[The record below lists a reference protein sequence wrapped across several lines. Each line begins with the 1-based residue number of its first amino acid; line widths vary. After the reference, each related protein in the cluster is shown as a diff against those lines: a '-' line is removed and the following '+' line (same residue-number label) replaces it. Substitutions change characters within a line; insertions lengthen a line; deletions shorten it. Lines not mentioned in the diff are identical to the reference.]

1 MIQEEKTLFLIKPDA
16 VKRGIVGEILQRLE
30 KAGLKIV
37 AAKLTMPSGELA
49 SKHYPEADISW
60 LENVGKRT
68 IEDCQK
74 YGISVKESMGTED
87 PVEIG
92 KLVVVWNEDYLKSG
106 SVFAFVLQG
115 FNAVE
120 RLRSIVGN
128 TIPVKANPG
137 TIRGDYSLD
146 SAISANIE
154 KRSIHNLVHASGTAD
169 EAKHEIDLWFK
180 PEEIC

>member
-30 KAGLKIV
+30 KVGLKIV
-37 AAKLTMPSGELA
+37 AAKLTTPNENLA

-74 YGISVKESMGTED
+74 YGINLKESMGTED
-87 PVEIG
+87 PIEIG
-92 KLVVVWNEDYLKSG
+92 KLVKGWNEDYLKSG
-106 SVFAFVLQG
+106 PVFAFVLQG

-154 KRSIHNLVHASGTAD
+154 KRSIHNLVHASGTVD
-169 EAKHEIDLWFK
+169 EAKQEIYLWFK